1 MNPSQRQGKINL
13 DAVKETTI
21 ERQALLLQ
29 AQDISKSFG
38 PTRALQTVSIALQA
52 GKVHALVGENGAGKS
67 TLFKICAGVLPSDGG
82 KLSLDGTSY
91 NPRNMQQ
98 AQAAG
103 VALVFQEM
111 TINPSLDIAE
121 NIHIDHMQKYAGVFG
136 VSLWRSL
143 RRSAQ
148 DLLDELGANI
158 SVNQKLSTLDLGQRK
173 VLEIARALSYR
184 PKVLL
189 LDESTAFLDTR
200 EIETLFKAIH
210 TLREQ
215 GIAIGYISHHL
226 DEVDQ
231 IADTIT
237 ILKDGTWVGDFAR
250 GELTN
255 KQIEARMVGRE
266 IGENIYPPLRPS
278 ESQEVVLTLTG
289 ITIPGILKPTSM
301 TLHRGEI
308 LGLAGLKGSGGEF
321 LIRALIGDVKLSAGE
336 MTLFGKAYRPKSPV
350 DAWKNGVAYLPGD
363 RTGEGLIVDFA
374 VQTNLTMASIPHRG
388 PFLNYRQEHSI
399 ASELIDQLQIKVTS
413 SVVPTNS
420 LSGGNMQKV
429 VLGKCMAPRPTVLL
443 LNNPTRGI
451 DVGARMQVYAIIRK
465 LADQGISVILLSED
479 LLELIGMCDRML
491 ILRKG
496 EISRE
501 LTHEDLPSEKEII
514 SYMI

>member
-1 MNPSQRQGKINL
+1 MS
-13 DAVKETTI
+13 I
-21 ERQALLLQ
+21 E
-29 AQDISKSFG
+29 
-38 PTRALQTVSIALQA
+38 LQA

-67 TLFKICAGVLPSDGG
+67 TLFKICAGVIPSDGG
-82 KLSLDGTSY
+82 KLSLDGTAY
-91 NPRNMQQ
+91 NPRNMRQ

-121 NIHIDHMQKYAGVFG
+121 NIHIDQMQKYAGVLG
-136 VSLWRSL
+136 ISRWRNL

-158 SVNQKLSTLDLGQRK
+158 SVNQKLHTLDLGQRK

-237 ILKDGTWVGDFAR
+237 ILKDGTWVGNFER

-266 IGENIYPPLRPS
+266 IGENIYPPLQPFKN
-278 ESQEVVLTLTG
+278 QEVVLSLTDV
-289 ITIPGILKPTSM
+289 TIPGILKPTSM
-301 TLHRGEI
+301 TLYRGEI

-321 LIRALIGDVKLSAGE
+321 LIRSLIGDEKLSAGE
-336 MTLFGKAYRPKSPV
+336 MRLFGQPYKPKSPV
-350 DAWKNGVAYLPGD
+350 DAWK
-363 RTGEGLIVDFA
+363 
-374 VQTNLTMASIPHRG
+374 
-388 PFLNYRQEHSI
+388 
-399 ASELIDQLQIKVTS
+399 
-413 SVVPTNS
+413 
-420 LSGGNMQKV
+420 
-429 VLGKCMAPRPTVLL
+429 
-443 LNNPTRGI
+443 
-451 DVGARMQVYAIIRK
+451 
-465 LADQGISVILLSED
+465 
-479 LLELIGMCDRML
+479 
-491 ILRKG
+491 
-496 EISRE
+496 
-501 LTHEDLPSEKEII
+501 
-514 SYMI
+514 